1 MCVAFDRRNNRYG
14 EPAIAGSSSDARP
27 AQRVTGGAGLLP
39 CPNCGRVFGG
49 KAGGLSA
56 SSPRAHQ
63 EAYHQ
68 DHVPEQSKKARS

>member
-1 MCVAFDRRNNRYG
+1 MCVAFDIRNNRYG

-39 CPNCGRVFGG
+39 CPDCGRVFRG
-49 KAGGLSA
+49 KAGVSQHRH
-56 SSPRAHQ
+56 RAYP

-68 DHVPEQSKKARS
+68 DHMPEQSKKARS